1 MDEIGKAA
9 LTMTPCEICAMLDE
23 RRCYRPSEDAYGCGI
38 YAEIIFA
45 QWDATCKLIRERTG
59 KQKKK

>member
-9 LTMTPCEICAMLDE
+9 LTMTPCEICAMLGTSRSACTE
-23 RRCYRPSEDAYGCGI
+23 NSYKCCGT
-38 YAEIIFA
+38 YTEIICA

-59 KQKKK
+59 KKK

>member
-23 RRCYRPSEDAYGCGI
+23 KRCYRPTEDAYGCGI
-38 YAEIIFA
+38 YAEIICA
-45 QWDATCKLIRERTG
+45 QWDATCKLIRELTG
-59 KQKKK
+59 KKK